1 MLILRQK
8 TNQKKKKKEFK
19 PRASESNFRIL
30 SPIIWQLARGDH

>member
-30 SPIIWQLARGDH
+30 SPITWQLARGDH